1 MRIGILTLNLHTNYG
16 GILQAYALQTVL
28 ERMGHDVK
36 VIRKNN
42 LIHMSFMKKIVAYP
56 YRFLKK
62 IFFDREILIA
72 REEVQK
78 NNIQYLSK
86 NVNSFVHKYIH
97 SFMINNLVDIRE
109 TDFDAFVVGSDQV
122 WRPKYF
128 MSSWG
133 NNVKNSFLDFAKDWK
148 IKRYAY
154 AASLGLDRWEYPS
167 ELKND
172 LMFLAKK
179 FDKISVRE
187 KSSVSLCIQN
197 LKVKP
202 DFVLDP
208 TLLLDRKDYEKLI
221 PYSHNKESN
230 LLFCY
235 ILDRTVEINNFITRV
250 SIAKKLNTSFMSAHT
265 QKKILTEKD
274 ALPSIESWLQK
285 FRDASFIITD
295 SFHACVFS
303 IIFHKPFVVLGN
315 KERGMSRFESLLT
328 TFGLESHL
336 LYGISDYDAS
346 MSYELS
352 SNCYETLSRLKI
364 NSSEFLQ
371 TIK

>member
-133 NNVKNSFLDFAKDWK
+133 NNVKNSFLDFAKEWK

-154 AASLGLDRWEYPS
+154 AASFGLDRWEYPF
-167 ELKND
+167 EMVND
-172 LMFLAKK
+172 LTFLAKK

-187 KSSVSLCIQN
+187 KSSISLCIQN

-208 TLLLDRKDYEKLI
+208 TLLLDRRDYEKLI
-221 PYSHNKESN
+221 SCSYNKESN

-235 ILDRTVEINNFITRV
+235 ILDRTVEINNFIARISV
-250 SIAKKLNTSFMSAHT
+250 EKKLTPFFMSAHT
-265 QKKILTEKD
+265 QKMILTEND

-336 LYGISDYDAS
+336 LQGFSDYDAR

-352 SNCYETLSRLKI
+352 SNCYETLSRLKN
-364 NSSEFLQ
+364 NSLEFLQ